1 MKKSKEKL
9 LNNLFFLSLLKKANV
24 ILFGLLAT
32 VIIHHLL
39 SPELKGEYAY
49 IHNIVVTLTTILNL
63 GINLVLPSYVRK
75 KNDWTLSTF
84 YILILTLFLL
94 NFLLSLAAGIIMQD
108 ALFFLY
114 GMAVACGVISMQ
126 VLNCTL
132 IYDFKTTV
140 LANIAGTV
148 SNVVILFVAL
158 ITDYE
163 NINIVFIALI
173 TKEVICSAICYFAV
187 AKSIHLKDVKVREWK
202 RIIIAGL
209 IPMLTSLL
217 SILNYKVDIME
228 LRWLGISNHA
238 IGIYSVGLNLAE
250 YVLLMSDVFKD
261 VLFHKTARDDNIQF
275 VNRSLRFCST
285 LMIIVYSVIIVFGR
299 IIIRIIY
306 GASYVEAYAVTILVV
321 FGTFS
326 MMYFKLLGT
335 LFVAQGNWNFYFF
348 TLLGSVIINILS
360 NLLFIPFIGIYGSA
374 LTSLLSYSF
383 AGFAFIIKYVRTY
396 NLSLPD
402 ILLLR
407 REDWK
412 DIKNAVLSLKHN
424 LPQNN
429 Q

>member
-108 ALFFLY
+108 ALYFLY

-148 SNVVILFVAL
+148 SNVVILFAAL

-202 RIIIAGL
+202 RIIIAGM

>member
-108 ALFFLY
+108 ALCFLY

-148 SNVVILFVAL
+148 SNVVILFAAL

>member
-84 YILILTLFLL
+84 YILILTLFLI

-108 ALFFLY
+108 AMCFLY

-148 SNVVILFVAL
+148 SNVVILFAAL

-335 LFVAQGNWNFYFF
+335 LFVAQGNWIFYFF

>member
-84 YILILTLFLL
+84 YILILTLFLI

-108 ALFFLY
+108 ALCFLY

-148 SNVVILFVAL
+148 SNVVILFAAL

-335 LFVAQGNWNFYFF
+335 LFVAQGNWIFYFF